1 MVNVNNGLQLMR
13 GIQAEA
19 QALSDDVERELGP

>member
-13 GIQAEA
+13 GIQTEA
-19 QALSDDVERELGP
+19 QALSDHVERELGR